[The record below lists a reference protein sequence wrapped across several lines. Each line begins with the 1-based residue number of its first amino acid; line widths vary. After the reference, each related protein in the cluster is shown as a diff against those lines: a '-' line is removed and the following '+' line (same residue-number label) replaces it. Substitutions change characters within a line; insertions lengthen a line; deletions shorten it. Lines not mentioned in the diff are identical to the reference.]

1 MDFNKKSLKEFNRL
15 ISKRKDV
22 NLEKLFEND
31 NYLVQTLKRTKRVLF
46 ENPAEDLE
54 SNLTEALDI
63 INKNITLFKDPEIK
77 EYHTENNIFKKYYTD
92 SLKDSEKSNSL
103 SFNDLIKHYL
113 KNGYKIPNFDF
124 QHNLFK
130 VNPLIEENSNKMTN
144 YFITQHKKKLTQKDI
159 LLLKSILYLNKLNKL
174 IFCKQNQKRA
184 SLVNP
189 LSRVQIK
196 LKNIEEKE
204 EIGKLK
210 EEIELIQKLITQMV
224 LEEKAKNQ
232 FNYGYRKS
240 HQFIPSFNKIN
251 SLQEHPILQRI
262 TKIKENKT
270 GREKKLNIE
279 ENDISDIA
287 SKKNVITESN
297 KSNIKPFRDYIES
310 KSHHKSSKN
319 NIINRN
325 NDNQSLPGIYKRFN
339 FSNKN
344 VIKNLNFGLRT
355 ETNLNFKKKLS
366 QKTESSSK
374 KNDKIKNKTRDKIE
388 QPLFLR
394 TQVKDKKYNKYY
406 SPNKKRNF
414 ESRNKSGNIY
424 THNFA
429 NKTEFFDYTYQRL
442 KRGNFEDINKLVK
455 KYLNEVEKKSNE
467 EADMILNKYDYK
479 NFKVNLKELEIDI
492 QKKEID
498 RKTEKIYLNN
508 FISKRVAKKLE
519 SMRKKEEQISR
530 LNKIITAIGNHS
542 E

>member
-46 ENPAEDLE
+46 ENPAQDLE

-92 SLKDSEKSNSL
+92 TLKDSEKSNSL

-130 VNPLIEENSNKMTN
+130 VNPLMTN

-287 SKKNVITESN
+287 SKK
-297 KSNIKPFRDYIES
+297 
-310 KSHHKSSKN
+310 
-319 NIINRN
+319 
-325 NDNQSLPGIYKRFN
+325 
-339 FSNKN
+339 
-344 VIKNLNFGLRT
+344 
-355 ETNLNFKKKLS
+355 
-366 QKTESSSK
+366 
-374 KNDKIKNKTRDKIE
+374 
-388 QPLFLR
+388 
-394 TQVKDKKYNKYY
+394 
-406 SPNKKRNF
+406 
-414 ESRNKSGNIY
+414 
-424 THNFA
+424 
-429 NKTEFFDYTYQRL
+429 
-442 KRGNFEDINKLVK
+442 
-455 KYLNEVEKKSNE
+455 
-467 EADMILNKYDYK
+467 M
-479 NFKVNLKELEIDI
+479 
-492 QKKEID
+492 
-498 RKTEKIYLNN
+498 
-508 FISKRVAKKLE
+508 
-519 SMRKKEEQISR
+519 
-530 LNKIITAIGNHS
+530 
-542 E
+542 